1 MGYSAHPFIQMREKR
16 LREVKWTTQE
26 LLQMDFKSGW
36 WGMGERMGYPHWGS
50 AGSWDTVLALNVNK
64 LQFLCLQHGDSESEV
79 AQLLSR
85 VWIFA
90 TLWTVGHQ
98 VPPSV
103 GFPRQEYWSGLPFP
117 SSGYLPDPGIEPES
131 PTLRADTLTSEPPGK
146 PNMVIIQDNYSNLT
160 RVMVT
165 KCVSQFFEAAQWMF
179 NTIIV
184 IVSIPYSQKP
194 SLFINISSL
203 TWGKKHPDNFS
214 MLVPRSLALSSRNS
228 GENC

>member
-1 MGYSAHPFIQMREKR
+1 MLTNCSSSVFNTVI
-16 LREVKWTTQE
+16 VKVKV
-26 LLQMDFKSGW
+26 KS
-36 WGMGERMGYPHWGS
+36 
-50 AGSWDTVLALNVNK
+50 
-64 LQFLCLQHGDSESEV
+64 
-79 AQLLSR
+79 LSR
-85 VWIFA
+85 VWIFV

-117 SSGYLPDPGIEPES
+117 SPGDLPDPGIEPKS
-131 PTLRADTLTSEPPGK
+131 SALRADTLTSEPSGK
-146 PNMVIIQDNYSNLT
+146 PNMVIIQDNYNNFT

-165 KCVSQFFEAAQWMF
+165 KCVSLFLEAAQWMF

-228 GENC
+228 GENCWCWVLAEFPGFLYLIWMACWSWTLMWYKSCF